1 MMNNTITAI
10 KGIRVGHYT
19 DNEAKTGCTAV
30 IFDNGAAVGVDVR
43 GSAPGTRETD
53 LLRGCNAVEK
63 INCIMLSGGSAFGL
77 DAASGA
83 MEYLEKNGVG
93 MDTGYAKVPIVPSA
107 VIYDLGIGRSDVRPT
122 KENGFEACE
131 KATDAPVASAC
142 IGAATGATL
151 GKCLGQESAFKS
163 KIGSSCIELEG
174 GVKVAAL
181 MIVNALGDV
190 YNPDDGSLLAAAK
203 MNGEFVP
210 CFNPQL
216 MAKAAFGN
224 TTIGIVATNAALSR
238 EEANKLASMAH
249 DGMAMAIRPVHTMM
263 DGDTVFAASTG
274 EIENYPLMPILVA
287 AVKATSMA
295 IVDAVSDVNE

>member
-1 MMNNTITAI
+1 MNDTITSI

-19 DNEAKTGCTAV
+19 NSEAMTGCTAV
-30 IFDNGAAVGVDVR
+30 IFDNGAKVGVDVR

-77 DAASGA
+77 EAACGA
-83 MEYLEKNGVG
+83 MEYLEEKGVG

-107 VIYDLGIGRSDVRPT
+107 VIYDLGIGKSDVRPT
-122 KENGFEACE
+122 KENGSYACE
-131 KATDAPVASAC
+131 NATDKPVERAC
-142 IGAATGATL
+142 VGAATGATL
-151 GKCLGQESAFKS
+151 GKCLGQENAFKS
-163 KIGSSCIELEG
+163 HIGSACIELEG
-174 GVKVAAL
+174 DVKVAAL

-190 YNPDDGSLLAAAK
+190 YNPDDGKLLAAATL
-203 MNGEFVP
+203 NGEFIP
-210 CFNPQL
+210 CFNPEL

-224 TTIGIVATNAALSR
+224 TTIGIVATNAALTR

-263 DGDTVFAASTG
+263 DGDTVFGASTG

-295 IVDAVSDVNE
+295 IVDAVNK

>member
-1 MMNNTITAI
+1 MMNDTLTAI

-30 IFDNGAAVGVDVR
+30 IFDNGAKVGVDVR

-77 DAASGA
+77 EAACGA
-83 MEYLEKNGVG
+83 MDYLEEQGIG

-107 VIYDLGIGRSDVRPT
+107 VIYDLGIGKSGVRPT
-122 KENGFEACE
+122 KENGYYACE
-131 KATDAPVASAC
+131 QADNAPVERDA

-151 GKCLGQESAFKS
+151 GKCLGQESAYKS
-163 KIGSSCIELEG
+163 RIGSACIELTG

-190 YNPDDGSLLAAAK
+190 YDPDTGKLLAAASL
-203 MNGEFVP
+203 NGEFVP
-210 CFNPQL
+210 CFNPEL

-224 TTIGIVATNAALSR
+224 TTIGIVATNASLTR

-263 DGDTVFAASTG
+263 DGDTVFGASTG

-295 IVDAVSDVNE
+295 IVDAVRK